1 MKRRTVVTLLT
12 TALAALTSVA
22 LEFADV
28 KDIPYYSAEELAAKG
43 DYARAM
49 CRLNLRYPLGVT
61 NFATVVSIHGGG
73 LVRGHRGNGPWP
85 QERRGKDP
93 VAFVAVEYRLLTN
106 ATPEECVGDAAAAVA
121 WTLRHVSEYGGD
133 PRKVFVSGV
142 SGGGYLTAMIGLD
155 PSWLAAHGYKPTD
168 LAGIAP
174 LTGQMATH
182 FNVRAVSQKDDSP
195 RFKPKFDRWAPIY
208 HIATNPMPPAAFL
221 TGGREYELKSRVEE
235 NALLESAL
243 RALNQPNIE
252 FHETEGSHAGG
263 VAPSSYFLRD
273 FVMKTVDAGAVG
285 RFAPNE
291 RVAFLGDSIT
301 HGGGFVSFLQ
311 LFVALRHP
319 GWNVRCYN
327 VGISGDSTGGALDRI
342 GWDLKTYRPDRVF
355 VMLGMNDIGRGYWET
370 AEPTPLQA
378 KGRADAIA
386 RYTRNQSDLV
396 EKLDRLGVKRVLI
409 TPTPYDQYSKNAKAV
424 CAVCCNDPGLAT
436 CATIVRELAAR
447 HSLGL
452 VDLHAPLTETL
463 RANPE
468 LLLCGNDRVHPV
480 PVGHL
485 LMTAHILEAMGES
498 PLVARVSINA
508 ETGTADALGDPG
520 SRNVVLTAVSGD
532 PTNGVAFTYAP
543 KALPLPVTKKYR
555 DAERLYPLTERF
567 NHEDFIVRGLAAG
580 RYSLAFDGRE
590 IGVFTADEFAAGV
603 NVAILDTP
611 NQRVAQATASTADG
625 LRGCE
630 SRRRTLPQ
638 IDRLVRRQKIDPA
651 DFAAADACLDAWFA
665 GQEKRKSPQLEYYR
679 RVLASY
685 RELRTQR
692 RLIAAQCEDL
702 IERVNVVRPLVSRVT
717 ITPVAK

>member
-195 RFKPKFDRWAPIY
+195 HFKPKFDRWAPIY

-235 NALLESAL
+235 NALLASAL

-409 TPTPYDQYSKNAKAV
+409 TPTPYDPSSKNAKAV

-485 LMTAHILEAMGES
+485 LMTAHILEAMG
-498 PLVARVSINA
+498 
-508 ETGTADALGDPG
+508 
-520 SRNVVLTAVSGD
+520 
-532 PTNGVAFTYAP
+532 
-543 KALPLPVTKKYR
+543 
-555 DAERLYPLTERF
+555 
-567 NHEDFIVRGLAAG
+567 
-580 RYSLAFDGRE
+580 
-590 IGVFTADEFAAGV
+590 
-603 NVAILDTP
+603 
-611 NQRVAQATASTADG
+611 
-625 LRGCE
+625 
-630 SRRRTLPQ
+630 
-638 IDRLVRRQKIDPA
+638 
-651 DFAAADACLDAWFA
+651 
-665 GQEKRKSPQLEYYR
+665 
-679 RVLASY
+679 
-685 RELRTQR
+685 
-692 RLIAAQCEDL
+692 
-702 IERVNVVRPLVSRVT
+702 
-717 ITPVAK
+717 